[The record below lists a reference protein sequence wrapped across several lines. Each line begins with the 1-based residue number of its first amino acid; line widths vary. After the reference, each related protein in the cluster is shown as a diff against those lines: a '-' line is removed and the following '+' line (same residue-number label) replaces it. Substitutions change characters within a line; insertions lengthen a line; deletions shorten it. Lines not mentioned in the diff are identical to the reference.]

1 MKGLLLGLFSWGNH
15 LNSEAAITRG
25 SIKVK
30 RLIVPVVLAA
40 AAALGQEPLSIRID
54 ASQPIAP
61 LKPIYSYFGYDE
73 PNYTYSPNG
82 TKLVKELG
90 ALNSGPVYMR
100 THFLL
105 ATGDGGAG
113 LKWGSTNAYTE
124 DPEGKPIYDWKII
137 DRIFETYLEAGAKP
151 FVEIGFM
158 PQALSL
164 KPEPYR
170 PSWIPGAANKDY
182 AIGWSYPPRDYRK
195 WEELV
200 YQWVRHCVETYGQR
214 EVESWYWEVW
224 NEPDIFYWHGTTEEY
239 EKLYDFTANAVKRA
253 LPSAKI
259 GGPAVTGPSSPQAG
273 AFLRH
278 FLEHCDHGTN
288 FASGDAGA
296 PLDFITYHAKG
307 RPSLVEGHVRMG
319 IAKHLKDVDE
329 GLRIVRSFTK
339 FRNLPIVLSESD
351 PEGCAACSA
360 RVYPQNAYRNG
371 TLYPAYTAVML
382 NSIYELADREQAN
395 IAGMLTWAFEFEG
408 QPYFDGFRTLA
419 SNGVD
424 KPVLNLFR
432 MLGMMQGSRVKT
444 NNNRRLQLSTMLK
457 EGVLEPDVDGL
468 AVARD
473 REVSV
478 LIWNY
483 LDDDVLGPAA
493 KLRLVIGGLPR
504 STKRA
509 LLRRYRID
517 EDHSNSWAAW
527 KKMGSPQ
534 SPSPEQYATLE
545 AAGQL
550 EQDDSARWISLENGE
565 TSFDLQLPRES
576 VSLLQ
581 LSW

>member
-1 MKGLLLGLFSWGNH
+1 MKSR
-15 LNSEAAITRG
+15 I
-25 SIKVK
+25 ID
-30 RLIVPVVLAA
+30 AA
-40 AAALGQEPLSIRID
+40 ARNLLKPLNTSRRSKIAWLILLELMVAVAAHGQEQISIRVD
-54 ASQPIAP
+54 ASQPIGSFR
-61 LKPIYSYFGYDE
+61 PIYSYFGYDE
-73 PNYTYSPNG
+73 PNYTYTVNG
-82 TKLVKELG
+82 TKLVNELG
-90 ALNSGPVYMR
+90 ALSSSPVYIR

-113 LKWGSTNAYTE
+113 LKWGSTNAYIE
-124 DPEGKPIYDWKII
+124 DSAGKAIYDWKII
-137 DRIFETYLEAGAKP
+137 DRIFETYLLAGARP

-158 PQALSL
+158 PQALSS

-170 PSWIPGAANKDY
+170 PTWIPGAANKDY

-200 YQWVRHCVETYGQR
+200 YQWVRHCVEKYGQQ

-224 NEPDIFYWHGTTEEY
+224 NEPDIFYWHGTPEEY
-239 EKLYDFTANAVKRA
+239 EKLYDYTASAVKRA
-253 LPSAKI
+253 LPSARI
-259 GGPAVTGPSSPQAG
+259 GGPATTGPASPQAA

-288 FASGDAGA
+288 FGNGNAGA

-307 RPSLVEGHVRMG
+307 RPSVVDGRVRMG
-319 IAKHLKDVDE
+319 IAKQLQDVRE
-329 GLRIVRSFTK
+329 GFRIVRSFAK
-339 FRNLPIVLSESD
+339 FRDLPIILSESD

-360 RVYPQNAYRNG
+360 RVYPQNSYRNG

-382 NSIYELADREQAN
+382 KNIFELADREQAN
-395 IAGMLTWAFEFEG
+395 IDGTLTWAFEFEG
-408 QPYFDGFRTLA
+408 QPYFDGFRILA
-419 SNGVD
+419 TNGID

-444 NNNRRLQLSTMLK
+444 ENSRRIPLLSMLA
-457 EGVLEPDVDGL
+457 EGVQKPDVDSL

-478 LIWNY
+478 LTWHY
-483 LDDDVLGPAA
+483 CDEDVVGVAT
-493 KLRLVIGGLPR
+493 KVRLIISGLPKNA
-504 STKRA
+504 KRL
-509 LLRRYRID
+509 LLRQYRID
-517 EDHSNSWAAW
+517 EDHSNSWTTW
-527 KKMGSPQ
+527 KSMGSPQ

-545 AAGQL
+545 AASQL
-550 EQDDSARWISLENGE
+550 HQSDSPIWVSSKNREM
-565 TSFDLQLPRES
+565 TVDVTLPRQS

>member
-1 MKGLLLGLFSWGNH
+1 MITSLRIKIAWLISLELF
-15 LNSEAAITRG
+15 I
-25 SIKVK
+25 
-30 RLIVPVVLAA
+30 A
-40 AAALGQEPLSIRID
+40 AAALAQQQISIQID
-54 ASQPIAP
+54 ASQPIGSF
-61 LKPIYSYFGYDE
+61 KPIYSYFGYDE
-73 PNYTYSPNG
+73 PNYTYTANG
-82 TKLVKELG
+82 TKLVNELG
-90 ALNSGPVYMR
+90 ALGSAPVYIR

-105 ATGDGGAG
+105 ATGDGTAG
-113 LKWGSTNAYTE
+113 LKWGSTDAYTE
-124 DPEGKPIYDWKII
+124 DSAGKPIYDWKIV
-137 DRIFETYLEAGAKP
+137 DRIFATYLQAGAKP

-158 PQALSL
+158 PQALSSQ
-164 KPEPYR
+164 PEPYH
-170 PSWIPGAANKDY
+170 PTWIPGAPNKDY

-200 YQWVRHCVETYGQR
+200 YQWVRHCVEKYGQQ
-214 EVESWYWEVW
+214 EVASWYWEVW
-224 NEPDIFYWHGTTEEY
+224 NEPDIFYWHGSTEEY
-239 EKLYDFTANAVKRA
+239 EKLYDYTARAVKRA
-253 LPSAKI
+253 LASARI
-259 GGPAVTGPSSPQAG
+259 GGPAVTGPSSPKAA

-288 FASGDAGA
+288 SAAGGTGA

-307 RPSLVEGHVRMG
+307 RPSVVEEHVRMG
-319 IAKHLKDVDE
+319 IAKQAQDVDD
-329 GLRIVRSFTK
+329 GFQIVRDFAK

-382 NSIYELADREQAN
+382 KNIYELADREQTN

-419 SNGVD
+419 SNGID

-432 MLGMMQGSRVKT
+432 MLGMMQGDRVKIE
-444 NNNRRLQLSTMLK
+444 NNHRVPLPAMLTD
-457 EGVLEPDVDGL
+457 GAREPDVDAL

-478 LIWNY
+478 LTWNY
-483 LDDDVLGPAA
+483 CDDDVAGPAA
-493 KLRLVIGGLPR
+493 KVRLVFAGLPNSATR
-504 STKRA
+504 V
-509 LLRRYRID
+509 LLREYRID
-517 EDHSNSWAAW
+517 EGHSNSWAAW

-534 SPSPEQYATLE
+534 PPSPEQYAALE

-550 EQDDSARWISLENGE
+550 QQNDSPRWISLKNGE
-565 TSFDLQLPRES
+565 VSFDLTLPRQS

-581 LSW
+581 LNW